1 MGRHPGW
8 TADAPALQAV
18 AASQLGSLPEPLLE
32 DLLAGSTRAWVPA
45 GTLTHREGD
54 PAPHLELMVS
64 GLLKFY
70 ATAPD
75 GRTITVRYCRRG
87 SLMGVVSLFAPHFA
101 LPASAV
107 ALTDAELLRLSP
119 ARARGAAAHELPV
132 AQVFLRELSERVLGF
147 MAEIPG
153 SAFTSVR
160 QRVARH
166 LLDLAAGTDAGQPV
180 LPAPWPDGTAELAV
194 RTTQQEL
201 AQAVGSARGGGAH
214 PARTARG
221 RGGPHRAGQDR
232 RRRARPAGGA
242 GHLEPRFLTLSRPRP
257 TLEA

>member
-1 MGRHPGW
+1 MGQNPAW
-8 TADAPALQAV
+8 TEDVPAQQAI
-18 AASQLGSLPEPLLE
+18 AASQLGSLPEQLLG
-32 DLLAGSTRAWVPA
+32 DLFAGSTRVRVPA

-54 PAPHLELMVS
+54 PYPHLELMVS

-87 SLMGVVSLFAPHFA
+87 SLMGVVSLFSPDFA
-101 LPASAV
+101 LPVSAV
-107 ALTDAELLRLSP
+107 ALTDTELVRLSP
-119 ARARGAAAHELPV
+119 VRVRGAAARELQV
-132 AQVFLRELSERVLGF
+132 AHVFLRELSERVLGF

-166 LLDLAAGTDAGQPV
+166 LLDLAAGADAGRLGV
-180 LPAPWPDGTAELAV
+180 PAPMADAGSGLAV

-201 AQAVGSARGGGAH
+201 AQAVGSVREVVVRILRELREAGVV
-214 PARTARG
+214 RTERDRIVIVEPG
-221 RGGPHRAGQDR
+221 RLAELAIWNPG
-232 RRRARPAGGA
+232 
-242 GHLEPRFLTLSRPRP
+242 S
-257 TLEA
+257 

>member
-1 MGRHPGW
+1 MGQDPAW

-18 AASQLGSLPEPLLE
+18 AASQLGSLPGPLLG
-32 DLLAGSTRAWVPA
+32 DLLAGSTLVRVPA
-45 GTLTHREGD
+45 GTVTHCEGD

-107 ALTDAELLRLSP
+107 ALTDTELVRLSP
-119 ARARGAAAHELPV
+119 GRVRGAAARELPV
-132 AQVFLRELSERVLGF
+132 AQMFLRELSERVLGF

-153 SAFTSVR
+153 SALTSVR

-166 LLDLAAGTDAGQPV
+166 LLDLAAGADTGQLALVASGSSACP
-180 LPAPWPDGTAELAV
+180 ELAA

-201 AQAVGSARGGGAH
+201 AQAVGSVREVVVRILRDLREAGVV
-214 PARTARG
+214 RTERDRIVIVEPG
-221 RGGPHRAGQDR
+221 RLAELAIWNP
-232 RRRARPAGGA
+232 
-242 GHLEPRFLTLSRPRP
+242 SS
-257 TLEA
+257 

>member
-1 MGRHPGW
+1 MGHNPAW
-8 TADAPALQAV
+8 TADVTALQAI
-18 AASQLGSLPEPLLE
+18 ASSPLGSLPEALLGE
-32 DLLAGSTRAWVPA
+32 LFADSALVRVPA

-54 PAPHLELMVS
+54 SDPHLELMVS

-87 SLMGVVSLFAPHFA
+87 SLMGVVSLFSPEFA
-101 LPASAV
+101 LPVSAV
-107 ALTDAELLRLSP
+107 ALTDAELVRLSP
-119 ARARGAAAHELPV
+119 ARVRAAAARELPV
-132 AQVFLRELSERVLGF
+132 AHVFLRELSERVLGF

-166 LLDLAAGTDAGQPV
+166 LLDLADGADAGQ
-180 LPAPWPDGTAELAV
+180 LALTAPWPGAGPELSV

-201 AQAVGSARGGGAH
+201 AQAVGSVREVVVRILRELREAGVV
-214 PARTARG
+214 RTERDRIVLVEPG
-221 RGGPHRAGQDR
+221 RLAELAIWNPG
-232 RRRARPAGGA
+232 
-242 GHLEPRFLTLSRPRP
+242 S
-257 TLEA
+257 

>member
-1 MGRHPGW
+1 MTAAAGPGHVW
-8 TADAPALQAV
+8 TADAQVQQAV
-18 AASQLGSLPEPLLE
+18 AASQLGSLPEPLLD
-32 DLLAGSTRAWVPA
+32 DLLANCTRVWVPA
-45 GTLTHREGD
+45 GTVTHSEGD

-107 ALTDAELLRLSP
+107 ALTDTELLRLSP
-119 ARARGAAAHELPV
+119 ARARGAAARELPV

-153 SAFTSVR
+153 SAFSSVR

-180 LPAPWPDGTAELAV
+180 LPAPWPDAAP
-194 RTTQQEL
+194 EL
-201 AQAVGSARGGGAH
+201 AQAVGSVREVVVRILRELREAGVV
-214 PARTARG
+214 RTERDKIVVVEPG
-221 RGGPHRAGQDR
+221 RLAELAIWNPG
-232 RRRARPAGGA
+232 
-242 GHLEPRFLTLSRPRP
+242 S
-257 TLEA
+257 

>member
-1 MGRHPGW
+1 MTAAAGPGHVW
-8 TADAPALQAV
+8 TADAQVQQAV
-18 AASQLGSLPEPLLE
+18 AASQLGSLPEPLLD
-32 DLLAGSTRAWVPA
+32 DLLANCTRVWVPA
-45 GTLTHREGD
+45 GTVTHREGD

-107 ALTDAELLRLSP
+107 ALTDTELLRLSP
-119 ARARGAAAHELPV
+119 ARARGAAARELPV

-153 SAFTSVR
+153 SAFSSVR

-180 LPAPWPDGTAELAV
+180 LPAPWPDAAPELAV

-201 AQAVGSARGGGAH
+201 AQAVGSVREVVVRILRELREAGVV
-214 PARTARG
+214 RTERDKIVVVEPG
-221 RGGPHRAGQDR
+221 RLAELAIWNPG
-232 RRRARPAGGA
+232 
-242 GHLEPRFLTLSRPRP
+242 S
-257 TLEA
+257 